1 MNECDQVIGELAVTF
16 EEKFQNNQRPL
27 ADYSLK
33 EYISNMQNFNAQ
45 YNGKFILDITILKN
59 ISDTDED
66 VEKFKNFI
74 EIINPN
80 EIFLETP
87 RGKFK
92 NTLGVSQ
99 ERKNEI
105 TSKINLK
112 RALQI

>member
-1 MNECDQVIGELAVTF
+1 LNECDQVIGELAVTF